1 MIENL
6 SRKTLVEKSE
16 MLNKLKTLVV
26 KSLFV

>member
-6 SRKTLVEKSE
+6 LRKTLVEKSE

-26 KSLFV
+26 KSLSV

>member
-16 MLNKLKTLVV
+16 VLNKLKTLVV
-26 KSLFV
+26 KSLSV